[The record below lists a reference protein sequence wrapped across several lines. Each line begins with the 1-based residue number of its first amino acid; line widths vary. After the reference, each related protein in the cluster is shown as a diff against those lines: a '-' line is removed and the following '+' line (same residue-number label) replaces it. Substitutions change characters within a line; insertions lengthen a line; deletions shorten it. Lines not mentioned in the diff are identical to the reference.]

1 MSRYGTGFCSYCDA
15 RVSAHIEDH
24 GIGPYEFW
32 GERGT
37 HHDYVPCC
45 DICGESVEDYDE
57 DDYEPEYNEDEFD
70 R

>member
-1 MSRYGTGFCSYCDA
+1 MSRYGEGYCPNCDE
-15 RVSAHIEDH
+15 RVSAHIEDQ

-32 GERGT
+32 GANGT
-37 HHDYVPCC
+37 HHNYVPVCNTC
-45 DICGESVEDYDE
+45 ESPVEDYDE